1 MIDLPEILDNE
12 FVYIGKDEKWHI
24 KDDAPEELKRQF
36 KEFFNLLKTEDDG
49 KIILR

>member
-24 KDDAPEELKRQF
+24 KDDAPEELKKRF
-36 KEFFNLLKTEDDG
+36 KEFFNMLKTEDDG